1 MQIQTQLSPQANSLH
16 EKALVLSREHRL
28 VESQLVSL
36 LMEIDRLQ
44 LYRLLGCAS
53 LFTYVVSMLG
63 FSEGA
68 AYQLITVARKAK
80 DIVILRTAL
89 EEQRLTVAKASRIVS
104 ILSVDNASELIEF
117 ASRHSSRE
125 TDLEVARRAGRD
137 GNERR
142 SSLKIPVR
150 VLAKLKHVQSLMDVV
165 EFEAML
171 EKLADYYIERE
182 DPVRKAQRALAKR
195 AAAAAESGSASSER
209 SELAES
215 ERSES
220 MRAKSRARSRK
231 STPNKRKPITAREL
245 HTVNARDGRRCTFID
260 TKGNRCPN
268 ERWLHVHHIQNV
280 SRGGTNNPANLITL
294 CSRHHQLVH
303 QSSTWIKAPTRS
315 YQSWSF
321 PRTHTYD
328 AGRDALR
335 SLSPLV
341 AFVRPLDKPRP
352 RSLE

>member
-16 EKALVLSREHRL
+16 EKALVLSREHRR
-28 VESQLVSL
+28 VESQIVSL

-68 AYQLITVARKAK
+68 TYQLITVTRKAK
-80 DIVILRTAL
+80 DIASLKTAL

-104 ILSVDNASELIEF
+104 VLGVDNASELIDF
-117 ASRHSSRE
+117 ASRHTSRE

-150 VLAKLKHVQSLMDVV
+150 VLAKLKHVQSLMGQVGS
-165 EFEAML
+165 FEEML

-182 DPVRKAQRALAKR
+182 DPVRKAERALAKR
-195 AAAAAESGSASSER
+195 EAAAAESGPANSER
-209 SELAES
+209 SEQTES
-215 ERSES
+215 VRSES
-220 MRAKSRARSRK
+220 DRSESVHAKSRTRPRNLA
-231 STPNKRKPITAREL
+231 PGKRKPLTAREL

-260 TKGNRCPN
+260 ASGNRCPN
-268 ERWLHVHHIQNV
+268 ERWLHVHHIQSV
-280 SRGGTNNPANLITL
+280 SRGGTNNPADLVTL

-303 QSSTWIKAPTRS
+303 QFSSTLRAPTHH
-315 YQSWSF
+315 Y
-321 PRTHTYD
+321 H
-328 AGRDALR
+328 
-335 SLSPLV
+335 
-341 AFVRPLDKPRP
+341 
-352 RSLE
+352 

>member
-16 EKALVLSREHRL
+16 EKALVLSREHRR

-63 FSEGA
+63 FTEGA
-68 AYQLITVARKAK
+68 AYQLITVTRKAK
-80 DIVILRTAL
+80 NIAALKAAL

-104 ILSVDNASELIEF
+104 VLSAENASELIEF
-117 ASRHSSRE
+117 ASRHTSRE

-150 VLAKLKHVQSLMDVV
+150 VLAKLKHVQVLMGVV

-182 DPVRKAQRALAKR
+182 DPVRKAERALAKR
-195 AAAAAESGSASSER
+195 AAAAAESGSENSER
-209 SELAES
+209 SEQAES

-220 MRAKSRARSRK
+220 TRTKSRARSRN
-231 STPNKRKPITAREL
+231 SAPGKRERFTAREL
-245 HTVNARDGRRCTFID
+245 HTVNARDGRRCAFID
-260 TKGNRCPN
+260 ASGNRCPN
-268 ERWLHVHHIQNV
+268 ERWLHVHHLQSV
-280 SRGGTNNPANLITL
+280 ARGGTNNPANLITL
-294 CSRHHQLVH
+294 CAAHHQLVH
-303 QSSTWIKAPTRS
+303 QLSASQVNWVRAPT
-315 YQSWSF
+315 
-321 PRTHTYD
+321 TANDHT
-328 AGRDALR
+328 GIR
-335 SLSPLV
+335 
-341 AFVRPLDKPRP
+341 
-352 RSLE
+352 

>member
-1 MQIQTQLSPQANSLH
+1 MQIQTQLSPQANPLH
-16 EKALVLSREHRL
+16 EKALILSREHRR

-63 FSEGA
+63 FTEGA

-80 DIVILRTAL
+80 DIAPLKAAL

-104 ILSVDNASELIEF
+104 VLSVDNASELIDF
-117 ASRHSSRE
+117 ASRHTSRE

-150 VLAKLKHVQSLMDVV
+150 VLQKLKHVQSLMGVV

-171 EKLADYYIERE
+171 ESLADYYIERE
-182 DPVRKAQRALAKR
+182 DPVKKAERALAKR
-195 AAAAAESGSASSER
+195 AAAASAESGPASSER
-209 SELAES
+209 SEQTES
-215 ERSES
+215 VRS
-220 MRAKSRARSRK
+220 KSRARSRN
-231 STPNKRKPITAREL
+231 SAPGKRKPLTAREL

-260 TKGNRCPN
+260 ASGNRCPN
-268 ERWLHVHHIQNV
+268 ERWLHVHHLQSV
-280 SRGGTNNPANLITL
+280 ARGGTNEPENLITL

-303 QSSTWIKAPTRS
+303 QFSNILRAPTHH
-315 YQSWSF
+315 Y
-321 PRTHTYD
+321 H
-328 AGRDALR
+328 
-335 SLSPLV
+335 
-341 AFVRPLDKPRP
+341 
-352 RSLE
+352 

>member
-1 MQIQTQLSPQANSLH
+1 MQIQTQLSPQAHSLH
-16 EKALVLSREHRL
+16 EKALVLSREHRRL
-28 VESQLVSL
+28 ESQLISL

-63 FSEGA
+63 FTEGA
-68 AYQLITVARKAK
+68 AYQLITVTRKAK
-80 DIVILRTAL
+80 DIAPLKTAL
-89 EEQRLTVAKASRIVS
+89 EEQRLSVAKASRIVS
-104 ILSVDNASELIEF
+104 VLSVENASELIEF

-150 VLAKLKHVQSLMDVV
+150 VLEKLKHVQSLMGQV

-182 DPVRKAQRALAKR
+182 DPVKKAERALAKR

-209 SELAES
+209 SEQTES
-215 ERSES
+215 DCSEFV
-220 MRAKSRARSRK
+220 RAKSRPRLRK
-231 STPNKRKPITAREL
+231 SAPGKRERFTAREL

-260 TKGNRCPN
+260 ASGNRCPN
-268 ERWLHVHHIQNV
+268 RHWLHVHHVQSV
-280 SRGGTNNPANLITL
+280 ARGGTNIPTNLTTL
-294 CSRHHQLVH
+294 CRAHH
-303 QSSTWIKAPTRS
+303 
-315 YQSWSF
+315 
-321 PRTHTYD
+321 
-328 AGRDALR
+328 
-335 SLSPLV
+335 
-341 AFVRPLDKPRP
+341 AFVHRFSVERRQLSCDISPR
-352 RSLE
+352 

>member
-16 EKALVLSREHRL
+16 EKALVLSREHRW

-63 FSEGA
+63 FTEGA
-68 AYQLITVARKAK
+68 AYQLITVTRKAK
-80 DIVILRTAL
+80 DIAPLKTAL

-104 ILSVDNASELIEF
+104 VLSLDNASELIEF

-150 VLAKLKHVQSLMDVV
+150 VLAKLKRVQSLMDQVD
-165 EFEAML
+165 FETML
-171 EKLADYYIERE
+171 ESLADYYIERE
-182 DPVRKAQRALAKR
+182 DPVKKAERALAKR
-195 AAAAAESGSASSER
+195 AAAAESGPASSER
-209 SELAES
+209 SEQAES

-220 MRAKSRARSRK
+220 ERAKSRAPSRN
-231 STPNKRKPITAREL
+231 SAHPKRKPLTAREL
-245 HTVNARDGRRCTFID
+245 HTVNARDGRRCTFKD
-260 TKGNRCPN
+260 ANGNRCPN
-268 ERWLHVHHIQNV
+268 ERWLHVHHVQSV
-280 SRGGTNNPANLITL
+280 ARGGTNEPENLVTL

-303 QSSTWIKAPTRS
+303 QSSTWIREPTRS
-315 YQSWSF
+315 Y
-321 PRTHTYD
+321 H
-328 AGRDALR
+328 
-335 SLSPLV
+335 
-341 AFVRPLDKPRP
+341 
-352 RSLE
+352 